1 MRHVFE
7 DVVFQGAKK
16 SNEPRALCELVD
28 RARPA
33 KTALGAALRDLW
45 LADRNYCTFNV
56 LAHLAGSGSG
66 FILRAKDDWVAR
78 FLGYEPEGEFDVT
91 ATRYLTR
98 STSPRARSRPGDGH
112 LYREL
117 DSDQPFDALPRG
129 SRDEYAMT
137 LRIVRV
143 SLRPGEDGDP
153 AVEGDPGR
161 WMNLVTNLPR
171 DEFPPRLLE
180 QTYRMRWQEE
190 TAYLYLKHVIGMRD
204 QHTHDY
210 GRLVQ
215 EVLGRMVLYNACSLG
230 TSGVPRP
237 KPGPKFERAID
248 VTTAF
253 KAMMVLLRGEDADV
267 EGVASRHTHA
277 VEPGR
282 SNPRR
287 KRTKRPPC
295 FKYRVC

>member
-98 STSPRARSRPGDGH
+98 STSPKARSRPGDGH

-129 SRDEYAMT
+129 SRGEYAMT

-161 WMNLVTNLPR
+161 WMNLVTNIPR

-180 QTYRMRWQEE
+180 QTYRMRWGISRVEVWGHPHTSPSE
-190 TAYLYLKHVIGMRD
+190 RDVRLSPHPARARSTAMRRLRAYTAIWRRAPSRASSSPRSIHG
-204 QHTHDY
+204 Q
-210 GRLVQ
+210 GRDS
-215 EVLGRMVLYNACSLG
+215 C
-230 TSGVPRP
+230 RP
-237 KPGPKFERAID
+237 
-248 VTTAF
+248 
-253 KAMMVLLRGEDADV
+253 
-267 EGVASRHTHA
+267 
-277 VEPGR
+277 
-282 SNPRR
+282 
-287 KRTKRPPC
+287 
-295 FKYRVC
+295 